1 MENEERLYSN
11 KQVANMMAN
20 AMDGYDKGYDKGRVR
35 GKVDGIVQSLI
46 GTAIAWGAV
55 KVYQAYCAKKV
66 KAYAEEQNQE
76 KETVDCEYTEV

>member
-1 MENEERLYSN
+1 MEEERLYSN

-46 GTAIAWGAV
+46 GTAIALGAV
-55 KVYQAYCAKKV
+55 KIYQAYQKKI
-66 KAYAEEQNQE
+66 KEAAEEQSAE
-76 KETVDCEYTEV
+76 KETVDCDFEEV